1 MEEYVSR
8 FRPEQTAKYGML
20 AQYKQTDQDF
30 IINRFRYKNI
40 VSLACNL

>member
-1 MEEYVSR
+1 
-8 FRPEQTAKYGML
+8 ML

-40 VSLACNL
+40 VSLACNLWDIHRPEFPVWGAVA